1 MDNRQYL
8 IGIKV
13 GKIYSGS
20 DGTLI
25 TRYKAR
31 YKIME
36 VSRKFKRMFNHDEIY
51 LIRHYPQKACELTGD
66 AFVTWVKTTGERLL

>member
-8 IGIKV
+8 IGIK
-13 GKIYSGS
+13 
-20 DGTLI
+20 DGVSPCGNNGTTI
-25 TRYKAR
+25 THYKAR

-66 AFVTWVKTTGERLL
+66 AFVAWVKTTGERLL